1 MPECVN
7 GSLWQWWRRD
17 SAIRDLSD
25 AGRVLLRMATRRF
38 LPLAIALAGA
48 APALAQTSAVVDEA
62 TFMISRKGAPVGRES
77 FRIIRAPGPGGQV
90 FLARATSA
98 LGEDRVATTLAT
110 DSAGIPVSY
119 EATLSQRGE
128 VVMRLQGRGRPDRF
142 SMLVQSKGG
151 EAAREYLVRP
161 GTMLLD
167 DDQFHQF
174 YFILRAARDSQVM
187 IIAPRTAR
195 REKMRL
201 EDNGLES
208 LPIGG
213 QDITAR
219 RLALVDSAGG
229 RRELWLDPLG
239 RLLKVSV
246 PEKGLIALRDDPP
259 R

>member
-1 MPECVN
+1 MTT
-7 GSLWQWWRRD
+7 L
-17 SAIRDLSD
+17 
-25 AGRVLLRMATRRF
+25 RF

-48 APALAQTSAVVDEA
+48 ATALAQTSAVVDEA
-62 TFMISRKGAPVGRES
+62 TFMISRKGAPIGRES

-98 LGEDRVATTLAT
+98 IGEDRVATTLAT

-128 VVMRLQGRGRPDRF
+128 VLLRLQGRGRPDRF
-142 SMLVQSKGG
+142 SVLVQAKGG

-174 YFILRAARDSQVM
+174 YFILRAARDSQVT
-187 IIAPRTAR
+187 IIAPRTAH
-195 REKMRL
+195 REAMRL
-201 EDNGLES
+201 EDMGMES
-208 LPIGG
+208 LQIGG
-213 QDITAR
+213 QAITAR
-219 RLALVDSAGG
+219 RLALVDSVGG

-239 RLLKVSV
+239 RLLKVSR
-246 PEKGLIALRDDPP
+246 PDEGLIALRDDPP

>member
-1 MPECVN
+1 
-7 GSLWQWWRRD
+7 
-17 SAIRDLSD
+17 
-25 AGRVLLRMATRRF
+25 MAALRF

-48 APALAQTSAVVDEA
+48 APTLAQTSAVVDEA
-62 TFMISRKGAPVGRES
+62 TFMISRKGAPIGRES

-119 EATLSQRGE
+119 DATLSQRGE
-128 VVMRLQGRGRPDRF
+128 LLLRLQGRGRPDRF

-161 GTMLLD
+161 GIMLLD

-174 YFILRAARDSQVM
+174 YFILRAARDSQVT

-195 REKMRL
+195 RETMRL
-201 EDNGLES
+201 VDMGLES

-213 QDITAR
+213 QGITAR

>member
-1 MPECVN
+1 MT
-7 GSLWQWWRRD
+7 
-17 SAIRDLSD
+17 
-25 AGRVLLRMATRRF
+25 VLRF
-38 LPLAIALAGA
+38 LPVAIALSGA
-48 APALAQTSAVVDEA
+48 ATALAQTSAVVDEA
-62 TFMISRKGAPVGRES
+62 TFMISRMGAPIGRES

-128 VVMRLQGRGRPDRF
+128 VLLRLQGRGRPDRF
-142 SMLVQSKGG
+142 SVLVQSKGG
-151 EAAREYLVRP
+151 EAAREYVVGP

-174 YFILRAARDSQVM
+174 YFVARAARDSQVT
-187 IIAPRTAR
+187 IIEPRTAR
-195 REKMRL
+195 RSAVRI
-201 EDNGLES
+201 EDMGLES

-213 QDITAR
+213 QAITGR
-219 RLALVDSAGG
+219 RVALVDSAGG